1 MKAFNLIKITPFANI
16 RIIPYSDRKA
26 ANGTTKRTFLNT
38 TFSNSENSPSKMTAI
53 KYLRPNKVDNDEN
66 VLGKSNVQG
75 TSTKL

>member
-16 RIIPYSDRKA
+16 RIIPYSDRKV
-26 ANGTTKRTFLNT
+26 ANGTTQRTFLNT